1 MCFLWWRYIL
11 VKNVFPIGD
20 KGYCLGRKFFFQK
33 AAMVIFSSNNVRKKN
48 EELQESSSFYFD
60 VEEIN
65 HELLDPEEVNPRLYS
80 LRDSMENSI
89 RSPLFP
95 LRFLMDGGTWERL
108 PFTLIYWCNP
118 YFLSST
124 IRHCCKCWEFSSKQG
139 RNLPTV
145 GNLGKYP
152 VFPIK
157 NSAVRTFC
165 TSSEPIE
172 KFVQSFSMI
181 DY

>member
-33 AAMVIFSSNNVRKKN
+33 AAMVIFSSNNVRQKN
-48 EELQESSSFYFD
+48 EELQESSSFYFA

-65 HELLDPEEVNPRLYS
+65 HELLDPEKVNPRLYS

-95 LRFLMDGGTWERL
+95 LRFLMDGGL
-108 PFTLIYWCNP
+108 GNV
-118 YFLSST
+118 FLLHWFIDATYISWVVLSGT
-124 IRHCCKCWEFSSKQG
+124 VVIVENSVASKAEIC
-139 RNLPTV
+139 L
-145 GNLGKYP
+145 LLE
-152 VFPIK
+152 I
-157 NSAVRTFC
+157 
-165 TSSEPIE
+165 
-172 KFVQSFSMI
+172 
-181 DY
+181 